1 MVVIDHLKS
10 DTGPV
15 RTPPPAL
22 LPVFRSRLVGDLL
35 ALILLNPDRTWT
47 AEELAARTG
56 AAYPTVTRE
65 LRRLHEAQLI
75 VPEVVGRSKL
85 WRANDRNAHLPAGEA
100 RRRQLRP
107 SAGACRGAGRRP
119 RHRGGSPVRAAGEPG
134 PTPRDI
140 DVLVLGR
147 ASRRDVYRAVRRT
160 EERLGREVNA
170 VVRPREEWESAEN
183 GFAQQVKSSPMFTV
197 DGPSH
202 SYDADDS
209 PVKERRSRDR
219 ATTRSTTP

>member
-119 RHRGGSPVRAAGEPG
+119 RHRGGSPVRVVGGAGRRRTRTDAARHRRPG
-134 PTPRDI
+134 PRSRITPRC
-140 DVLVLGR
+140 LPSGASYRGALG
-147 ASRRDVYRAVRRT
+147 SRGQRGGPPTRGVGVRRKWL
-160 EERLGREVNA
+160 RAASEV
-170 VVRPREEWESAEN
+170 V
-183 GFAQQVKSSPMFTV
+183 
-197 DGPSH
+197 
-202 SYDADDS
+202 AD
-209 PVKERRSRDR
+209 VHR
-219 ATTRSTTP
+219 